1 MGGEG
6 TRGEIICA
14 RTRIWQECGKFV
26 LVGLQFAICR
36 TMRSASSHADDDDTR
51 TTIDDANC
59 SLTTGI
65 GAKAAAPDTRAR
77 ETKSVM
83 ELMSKWGGGGGGMTK
98 NNYVEVMCGARAGG
112 GYSVKGRGKA
122 PTVARKN
129 PRMCQTAERVSRV
142 GRAHKKKDRR
152 AQQVRMRK
160 TFWRV
165 VASPNRIESSFA
177 FCLSTYSSSF
187 VFFHNWFE

>member
-26 LVGLQFAICR
+26 RVGLQFAICR
-36 TMRSASSHADDDDTR
+36 TMRSAVITTIDDDDTR

-77 ETKSVM
+77 ETKSFMV
-83 ELMSKWGGGGGGMTK
+83 LMSKWGGGGGGW
-98 NNYVEVMCGARAGG
+98 
-112 GYSVKGRGKA
+112 
-122 PTVARKN
+122 
-129 PRMCQTAERVSRV
+129 
-142 GRAHKKKDRR
+142 RR
-152 AQQVRMRK
+152 IIMWK
-160 TFWRV
+160 
-165 VASPNRIESSFA
+165 
-177 FCLSTYSSSF
+177 
-187 VFFHNWFE
+187 